1 MKKRRIV
8 ITRETDELLVVRAP
22 ARSGKAWCPECAAH
36 VWMLAPEA
44 ATAVTGLSARAI
56 YRLVE
61 AGQIHFTE
69 TPDGLLLVCPDS
81 FALTHLRPLTKEF
94 SS

>member
-8 ITRETDELLVVRAP
+8 ITRETDELFVIKTPLHSREV
-22 ARSGKAWCPECAAH
+22 WCPKCAAQ
-36 VWMLAPEA
+36 VRMLTPEA
-44 ATAVTGLSARAI
+44 AAAVTGMSARAI

-69 TPDGLLLVCPDS
+69 TPDGLLLICPDS
-81 FALTHLRPLTKEF
+81 FPPF
-94 SS
+94 SLNPFGH